1 MKKEIFQEIEI
12 PKGIEVNIDGNLL
25 KIKGESGEIERE
37 FNFRGIT
44 VEKKENKIIIG
55 KKVATKNDKKIINT
69 IAAHIK
75 NMIKGSNEKFEY
87 KVKICSSHF
96 PMSVEINNKEAVIK
110 NFLGEKI
117 PRKTKILEDVDVKIE
132 GDIITIL
139 SNNRESAGQ
148 TAANLEKSTRISNRD
163 RRVFQ
168 DGLFIINK
176 AGKEI

>member
-12 PKGIEVNIDGNLL
+12 PEGVEVNLDGNLL
-25 KIKGESGEIERE
+25 KIKGNNGEIERK
-37 FNFRGIT
+37 FNFRGISI
-44 VEKKENKIIIG
+44 EKKENKIFIG

-69 IAAHIK
+69 IAAHVK

-87 KVKICSSHF
+87 KVKVCSSHF
-96 PMSVEINNKEAVIK
+96 PMSVEINNNEAVIK

-117 PRKTKILEDVDVKIE
+117 PRKTKILKDVEVKID
-132 GDIITIL
+132 GDIITIT
-139 SNNRESAGQ
+139 SNNKESAGQ
-148 TAANLEKSTRISNRD
+148 TAANLEKSTRISNKD